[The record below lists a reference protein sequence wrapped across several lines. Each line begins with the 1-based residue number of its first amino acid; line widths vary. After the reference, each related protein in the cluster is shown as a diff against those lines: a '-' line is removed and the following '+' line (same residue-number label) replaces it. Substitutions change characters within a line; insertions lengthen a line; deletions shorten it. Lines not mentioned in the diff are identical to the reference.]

1 MNQHGVTRV
10 AWSRQGRDAIAH
22 SCGRVTCDDSD
33 EFRSRGVRWTF
44 DDVIVS
50 HTLQTPCAIGPTND
64 DDSGDAEY
72 ISALFVLSGGYLV
85 RERGRVLSFASGSA
99 GWMPGWTRV
108 DAENLHASRLARV
121 SVPRHSLL
129 GAENGQPRIGL
140 FGDSTML
147 VAPALAFVLELMQEN
162 DEATVVAGPP
172 GEHVSAE
179 QNAAAGH
186 PAATLLSQLVAG
198 LFHEQ
203 SGYRPDSV
211 DLAAGLWAQAM
222 ALIDR
227 EHADPALEPSTL
239 AARLH
244 ISLRH
249 LQRTFAA
256 QNSTITDAIRRRRVA
271 AATTI
276 LANPTG
282 RGLPLGEI
290 AAMTGFSSIKEL
302 RSALRAQRGVTPRD
316 LRTREGLSRYDR
328 P

>member
-1 MNQHGVTRV
+1 MEHRGVTRTE
-10 AWSRQGRDAIAH
+10 WSRQGPDAIAH
-22 SCGRVTCDDSD
+22 SFGRVTCDDR
-33 EFRSRGVRWTF
+33 EGFRSRGVRWTF
-44 DDVIVS
+44 DDIVVS
-50 HTLQTPCAIGPTND
+50 HIRQTPCAIGPTND
-64 DDSGDAEY
+64 DTSGDVDY
-72 ISALFVLSGGYLV
+72 ITALFVLSGGYVV
-85 RERGRVLSFASGSA
+85 RERNRVLPFGSGAA

-121 SVPRHSLL
+121 SVPRRALL
-129 GAENGQPRIGL
+129 GAENGQPRFGL
-140 FGDSTML
+140 FDGSAML
-147 VAPALAFVLELMQEN
+147 VAPALAFVLGLMEEN
-162 DEATVVAGPP
+162 DEATVAAGGPAASAA
-172 GEHVSAE
+172 GERS
-179 QNAAAGH
+179 AAGH
-186 PAATLLSQLVAG
+186 QAATLLSQLVAG

-203 SGYRPDSV
+203 AGYRPDSV

-222 ALIDR
+222 AVIDR

-256 QNSTITDAIRRRRVA
+256 ENSTITDAIRRRRVA

-302 RSALRAQRGVTPRD
+302 RSALRAQHGVTPRD
-316 LRTREGLSRYDR
+316 LRTREGVSRFDR